1 MFSKCLQRN
10 TVLKRRV
17 HAACP
22 TEPRDV
28 VLPPVCVAAETG
40 IYKFTINSLEDVKG
54 VWGMHTEGNPEYA
67 TAIVHKIILF
77 LKFENCDN
85 S

>member
-1 MFSKCLQRN
+1 MLHVQ
-10 TVLKRRV
+10 
-17 HAACP
+17 
-22 TEPRDV
+22 EPRDA
-28 VLPPVCVAAETG
+28 VLPPICVATETG

-54 VWGMHTEGNPEYA
+54 VWGMHTGGNPESA

-77 LKFENCDN
+77 LQFENCDN